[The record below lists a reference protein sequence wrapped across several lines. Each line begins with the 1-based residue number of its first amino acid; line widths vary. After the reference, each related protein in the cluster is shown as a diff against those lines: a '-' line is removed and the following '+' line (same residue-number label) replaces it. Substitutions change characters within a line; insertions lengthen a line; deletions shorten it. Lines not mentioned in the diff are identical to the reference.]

1 MPAKGSSG
9 RRRPDPQDRDLWRRS
24 QASDAPQN
32 ETERFLDL
40 AAFADNRLDEEETA
54 RIAELVA
61 RDPGAASDVAVARA
75 LAKAVP
81 IVDENVV
88 SRAAA
93 LVAEKNS
100 VALVVTFPVR
110 PQAISRPWYS
120 AVGWS
125 GLAAAIVLAGWLG
138 FDLGSGVDRAL
149 PLSPSASEIPDS
161 ALPLVRD
168 FTEGWQT

>member
-40 AAFADNRLDEEETA
+40 AAFADDRLEEEETA
-54 RIAELVA
+54 RIAELIA
-61 RDPGAASDVAVARA
+61 HDPRAASDVAIARA
-75 LAKAVP
+75 LAEAVP

-93 LVAEKNS
+93 LVAEKS
-100 VALVVTFPVR
+100 PVALVVAFPVR
-110 PQAISRPWYS
+110 PQVAPRPWYG
-120 AVGWS
+120 AIGWS

-149 PLSPSASEIPDS
+149 PLGPSASEIPD
-161 ALPLVRD
+161 ATPPLVRD